1 MDKDMNIADFYAADG
16 TWSEVILDHALNFP
30 DRPALVFQDTSVTY
44 GQLNAMV
51 EECAGYLGRMG
62 LGKGDCMALLSPPR
76 QEAMITFLAAAR
88 LGALWVGLNPRYQVR
103 ELTYVIPHDRQK
115 PVSSVSDFEHSDYTG
130 NIQELLIG
138 VATEVMHEL
147 GL

>member
-1 MDKDMNIADFYAADG
+1 MDKDMNIADFYAADS
-16 TWSEVILDHALNFP
+16 TWSDVILDHALNFP

-88 LGALWVGLNPRYQVR
+88 LGALWVGLRSEEHTS
-103 ELTYVIPHDRQK
+103 ELQSLMRSSYAVFCLKKQTININTEDAYDR
-115 PVSSVSDFEHSDYTG
+115 
-130 NIQELLIG
+130 
-138 VATEVMHEL
+138 
-147 GL
+147 